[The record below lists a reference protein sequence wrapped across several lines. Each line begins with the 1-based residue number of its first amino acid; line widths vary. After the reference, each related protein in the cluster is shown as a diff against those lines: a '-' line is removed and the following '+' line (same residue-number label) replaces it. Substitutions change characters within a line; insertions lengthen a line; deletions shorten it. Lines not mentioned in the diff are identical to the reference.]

1 MDSRVSVLIDI
12 RSKLAGLEQAT
23 AGFGQL
29 IKTVAGFAAAY
40 LSARAVVSGAREII
54 TLGGDLDH
62 LSSQTGIAVSSLM
75 TLQQAFEDNG
85 ISGQKVGKSIN
96 DMQRRLTATL
106 AIIVIVA
113 AFLLPFVA
121 GWMKMPTE
129 IVSDE
134 APFSMLWG
142 LITFGGGKVVTH
154 AQGFVHGPEFW
165 PTVRMVAGF
174 VFGIKAVST
183 GSRLF

>member
-1 MDSRVSVLIDI
+1 MDPIITEMAASAIAGGLFQGVSEIF
-12 RSKLAGLEQAT
+12 KLGQGFLVTLRDVAVSNNEQARLN
-23 AGFGQL
+23 AEL
-29 IKTVAGFAAAY
+29 NNRNANDAAK
-40 LSARAVVSGAREII
+40 R
-54 TLGGDLDH
+54 T
-62 LSSQTGIAVSSLM
+62 QPW
-75 TLQQAFEDNG
+75 
-85 ISGQKVGKSIN
+85 
-96 DMQRRLTATL
+96 LTATL

-142 LITFGGGKVVTH
+142 LIEFGGGKVVTH

-183 GSRLF
+183 GARLF

>member
-1 MDSRVSVLIDI
+1 MDPIITEMAASAVAGGVFQSISEVFKLGQGLVVSLRDTAIAN
-12 RSKLAGLEQAT
+12 SEQARLN
-23 AGFGQL
+23 AEL
-29 IKTVAGFAAAY
+29 NNRNANDAAK
-40 LSARAVVSGAREII
+40 R
-54 TLGGDLDH
+54 
-62 LSSQTGIAVSSLM
+62 
-75 TLQQAFEDNG
+75 
-85 ISGQKVGKSIN
+85 GKSAGW
-96 DMQRRLTATL
+96 LTATL

-113 AFLLPFVA
+113 AFLLPFAA

-134 APFSMLWG
+134 EPFSMLWG